1 MKEMHVRCLF
11 IHMNHGGN
19 DILRAHKLREKGFAL
34 LKETPCFLRC
44 EAIKKRLVRGDDKP
58 AHAHGVLSHGLDQ
71 QKRVNAVLNGFGIV
85 RGCGFVQIV
94 VRRASFVVNIGV
106 AVALPFPPV
115 VTLDAAYGL
124 LLEFVHV
131 EYEIGHGN
139 TSLYQWMSRSF
150 CGRNAGHFFR
160 LRGTKVENMFGF
172 GWTS

>member
-1 MKEMHVRCLF
+1 MMKTLEF
-11 IHMNHGGN
+11 KN
-19 DILRAHKLREKGFAL
+19 E
-34 LKETPCFLRC
+34 KETADMVIHLQTANAKFMVTGRT
-44 EAIKKRLVRGDDKP
+44 EIVVMND
-58 AHAHGVLSHGLDQ
+58 LDQ